1 MLIIK
6 IYILVFLALWLIA
19 IIVAYG
25 YGRVGRRVSKFQ
37 KFSPVSTPLPPLT
50 VVIPAHNQATTLR
63 RHLPAI
69 LGQDYDLFEVIV
81 VNAGSTD
88 DTKDVIERFEF
99 QHANLHHTF
108 TPSSARDISLDRLAL
123 TLGFRAAT
131 YDWIVVT
138 RPDCEPASPNW
149 LTRIGE
155 TIVAPQCGPQGK
167 RLKGEPDIVIGQA
180 VYAESRHSW
189 LNMKS
194 GFARLWEDFSNF
206 EHVLTGHAAVRAD
219 GCNLAYRKSLFIEH
233 QGFSEHLNLKLG
245 AEELLVNA
253 TSKPSNTALMLT
265 PSAIVI
271 QDPLP
276 DERTWKKQR
285 LFACETRR
293 HRRHTWFHN
302 FRKGIRLLM
311 PWVLFAGVAAGVAMP
326 FIVNI
331 DLDVTP
337 IYSAA
342 AITALLAIVYICV
355 KISSF
360 NRTARTL
367 SYRSYYLSFL
377 LFELRLPFWR
387 FSDAIAHK
395 RASRNEFRKKF
406 V

>member
-6 IYILVFLALWLIA
+6 IYILAFLAVWLVA
-19 IIVAYG
+19 MIVAYG
-25 YGRVGRRVSKFQ
+25 YGRVGRRLNKYQ
-37 KFSPVSTPLPPLT
+37 KFANVSTALPPIS
-50 VVIPAHNQATTLR
+50 VVIPTHNQAKALR

-69 LGQDYDLFEVIV
+69 LSQDYDLFEVIV

-131 YDWIVVT
+131 YDWVVVT
-138 RPDCEPASPNW
+138 RPDCEPASTNW

-155 TIVAPQCGPQGK
+155 TIASPQCGPQSK
-167 RLKGEPDIVIGQA
+167 RLKGEPDIVIGQT
-180 VYAESRHSW
+180 VYADSRHSW
-189 LNMKS
+189 LNLKS

-233 QGFSEHLNLKLG
+233 QGFAEHLNLKLG

-253 TSKPSNTALMLT
+253 TSKSTNTALMLT
-265 PSAIVI
+265 PSTTVI

-276 DERTWKKQR
+276 DERTWRKQR
-285 LFACETRR
+285 LFGCETRR
-293 HRRHTWFHN
+293 HRRHTWFYN
-302 FRKGIRLLM
+302 LRQRTRLVM
-311 PWVLFAGVAAGVAMP
+311 PWLLFTIVAAGIALP
-326 FIVNI
+326 FFI
-331 DLDVTP
+331 DLETDVASL
-337 IYSAA
+337 YFAA
-342 AITALLAIVYICV
+342 AIIGVLAIVYIGV
-355 KISSF
+355 KVSSF
-360 NRTARTL
+360 NRTARAL
-367 SYRSYYLSFL
+367 GYRSYYLSFL

-387 FSDAIAHK
+387 LSDAIAHK